1 MQRLALVACVAAVAQ
16 AAPSPFQVQRYEREL
31 FASQRAA
38 KGGLK
43 AGPPAEYVDQYQ
55 DHFDGSNENSWK
67 QAFYTNATFWKGP
80 ASKAPIFLCV
90 GGEGPAIDGTAVTG
104 SVHCNVAVE
113 WLPATGAL
121 MFALEHRYYGCHNSS
136 ACPVE
141 DVYAK
146 SSLRF
151 LSSRQALADLA
162 RFVSLMN
169 TQYNLTADNKWIT
182 WGGSYPGMLAG
193 WARLKFPRLIH
204 GSVASSAP
212 VRAELN
218 MEGYNDVVASAYSVA
233 DNDVGGSSACEQ
245 NIRDGHAQIGQMFTT
260 EQGRQTLASLW
271 GKTPEW
277 YANKANQKSFAGN
290 GVAYFPAQDNDPT
303 CTSFACNIRLIC
315 LTMTN
320 SSLGDNVHRL
330 RHLTTQQDSWA
341 TRKWELAEVKDSLL
355 TIPNYWGYQTCTE
368 FAFYQT
374 CDVGSNCFYTQ
385 GLVTLEGMDSFC
397 KTEFN
402 ISQSLVARN
411 VNYTN
416 DYYGGDMPAGSC
428 VLYPNGEVDPW
439 HANSV
444 LKQPAAGIP
453 TLWVPG
459 ASHHAWTHP
468 SASNDQ
474 PSVVQA
480 REQIRQTVQQF
491 LNQDCLQ

>member
-320 SSLGDNVHRL
+320 SSLGDN
-330 RHLTTQQDSWA
+330 
-341 TRKWELAEVKDSLL
+341 
-355 TIPNYWGYQTCTE
+355 
-368 FAFYQT
+368 
-374 CDVGSNCFYTQ
+374 